1 MFRTKTKKINIGN
14 TAIGGGAPV
23 AIQSMT
29 TTKTKDTETTIRAI
43 RELEKV
49 GCEIIR
55 VAVFDQKDAAA
66 LGEIKKNIS
75 IPLVADIHFDYRLA
89 LAAIEQGI
97 DKLRINPGNIGGLER
112 VRKVTEACRKKNIP
126 IRIGINSGSLEKNL
140 LPLYH
145 KDPAAALIE
154 SARRNV
160 AILESLDFAD
170 IVLSLKATDPL
181 VTIDAY
187 RRAARVFPYPLHL
200 GLTEAGSLFS
210 GTIRSSAALGILL
223 SEGIGDTIRVSL
235 TADAVEEIR
244 VAKELL
250 AAFGL
255 YKKPTL
261 ISCPTCGRIQYDMR
275 PIVDE
280 IERFLDCLGNLDI
293 KVAIMGC
300 AVNGPGEAREADIGV
315 AGGKDGALLF
325 KKGEIIGRLKTVEIV
340 PVLKEEI
347 LKLKKEKE

>member
-112 VRKVTEACRKKNIP
+112 VRKVTEARRPAGK
-126 IRIGINSGSLEKNL
+126 RTSRSG
-140 LPLYH
+140 
-145 KDPAAALIE
+145 
-154 SARRNV
+154 
-160 AILESLDFAD
+160 
-170 IVLSLKATDPL
+170 
-181 VTIDAY
+181 
-187 RRAARVFPYPLHL
+187 L
-200 GLTEAGSLFS
+200 GLIRGRSKKTCFHY
-210 GTIRSSAALGILL
+210 TI
-223 SEGIGDTIRVSL
+223 
-235 TADAVEEIR
+235 
-244 VAKELL
+244 
-250 AAFGL
+250 
-255 YKKPTL
+255 
-261 ISCPTCGRIQYDMR
+261 
-275 PIVDE
+275 
-280 IERFLDCLGNLDI
+280 
-293 KVAIMGC
+293 
-300 AVNGPGEAREADIGV
+300 
-315 AGGKDGALLF
+315 
-325 KKGEIIGRLKTVEIV
+325 KTRRRR
-340 PVLKEEI
+340 
-347 LKLKKEKE
+347 

>member
-1 MFRTKTKKINIGN
+1 M
-14 TAIGGGAPV
+14 
-23 AIQSMT
+23 
-29 TTKTKDTETTIRAI
+29 
-43 RELEKV
+43 
-49 GCEIIR
+49 
-55 VAVFDQKDAAA
+55 
-66 LGEIKKNIS
+66 
-75 IPLVADIHFDYRLA
+75 
-89 LAAIEQGI
+89 
-97 DKLRINPGNIGGLER
+97 
-112 VRKVTEACRKKNIP
+112 RKVTEACRKKNIP

-160 AILESLDFAD
+160 AILESLDFTD

-261 ISCPTCGRIQYDMR
+261 ISKYVDVSYDDAFGMA
-275 PIVDE
+275 D
-280 IERFLDCLGNLDI
+280 LNDN
-293 KVAIMGC
+293 KVKSFSRKDTLK
-300 AVNGPGEAREADIGV
+300 VVADTDYTPWSGI
-315 AGGKDGALLF
+315 
-325 KKGEIIGRLKTVEIV
+325 
-340 PVLKEEI
+340 
-347 LKLKKEKE
+347 